1 MPLICVILIQIT
13 LRTCFENKVLR
24 LIHTVST
31 HLFPYAYTAPT
42 FAAWKK
48 HIETKYYSRVTTC
61 GWIYGSNNS
70 IFKGGHRVVTCQV
83 RQTER
88 TVNHNNILAKTL
100 RTVVVNHKNTVWTT
114 VVIDNPIRLPEVNS
128 LRFSVFVRL
137 TADQTY
143 VSICLNYLANKPY
156 SRGAILSLD
165 HWQFIWPLWIRHIS
179 CSLFINDKI
188 FEKCIW
194 QHGYRFLYRYLKYF
208 KPKNNSVGCYTILLV
223 SMRSYYEI
231 CTKSERG
238 RRVTRSPHYKLPQKI
253 CPMGGE
259 SFHEKGLLCLR
270 LYFFCATVF
279 RRRSADI
286 NTFRAPVAMFWRTLT
301 CTSLG
306 WLLSLLRRRN
316 YFYFVGESVVSVTRY
331 HQPRSSDAFA

>member
-114 VVIDNPIRLPEVNS
+114 VVIDNPIHLPEVNS
-128 LRFSVFVRL
+128 LCFYLPQLPCKQTVFTWRHIIPRSL
-137 TADQTY
+137 T
-143 VSICLNYLANKPY
+143 IYLAFVDPPY
-156 SRGAILSLD
+156 FLFFIHKRQDFRKMYLTTWISFSL
-165 HWQFIWPLWIRHIS
+165 QIS
-179 CSLFINDKI
+179 
-188 FEKCIW
+188 E
-194 QHGYRFLYRYLKYF
+194 
-208 KPKNNSVGCYTILLV
+208 
-223 SMRSYYEI
+223 
-231 CTKSERG
+231 
-238 RRVTRSPHYKLPQKI
+238 
-253 CPMGGE
+253 
-259 SFHEKGLLCLR
+259 
-270 LYFFCATVF
+270 VF
-279 RRRSADI
+279 
-286 NTFRAPVAMFWRTLT
+286 
-301 CTSLG
+301 
-306 WLLSLLRRRN
+306 
-316 YFYFVGESVVSVTRY
+316 
-331 HQPRSSDAFA
+331 